1 MVPRQKTYP
10 CEDGALGNRLTGTG
24 AVFSP
29 CGRYRY
35 KLWRVWDPDRPLG
48 CVMFLML
55 NPSTATDTEDD
66 PTIRRCVGYA
76 RSWGYGG
83 LCVGNLFAYR
93 ATDPTA
99 LRRAA
104 HPVGPDNDR
113 ALRAMVAQ
121 CGLVVAAWGSH
132 GAKYVQRVQ
141 EVLNL
146 VRQPL
151 YCLRPLRSGHP
162 AHPLR
167 QRKDI
172 RPPLP
177 RLDVGRLTLS

>member
-1 MVPRQKTYP
+1 MVPRPPYP
-10 CEDGALGNRLTGTG
+10 YEDGTIGNCLTDSG

-29 CGRYRY
+29 CERYRY
-35 KLWRVWDPDRPLG
+35 KLWRVWGRDRPLG

-66 PTIRRCVGYA
+66 PTIRRCIGYA

-83 LCVGNLFAYR
+83 LYVGNLFAYR
-93 ATDPTA
+93 ATDPTD
-99 LRRAA
+99 LRRAD

-121 CGLVVAAWGSH
+121 AALVVAAWGSH
-132 GAKYVQRVQ
+132 GTRYGRRVQ

-146 VRQPL
+146 VEQPL
-151 YCLRPLRSGHP
+151 YCLRPLRSGQP

-172 RPPLP
+172 GPPLP
-177 RLDVGRLTLS
+177 RLDVGRLTLA

>member
-1 MVPRQKTYP
+1 M
-10 CEDGALGNRLTGTG
+10 DDRLPGSG
-24 AVFSP
+24 AVFSL
-29 CGRYRY
+29 CERYRY
-35 KLWRVWDPDRPLG
+35 KLWRVWDPARPLG

-55 NPSTATDTEDD
+55 NPSTATDAEDD
-66 PTIRRCVGYA
+66 PTIRRCIGYA

-93 ATDPTA
+93 ATDPTE
-99 LRRAA
+99 LRRAD

-121 CGLVVAAWGSH
+121 CGLVVAAWGGH
-132 GAKYVQRVQ
+132 GTRYGWRVR
-141 EVLNL
+141 EVVAL

-151 YCLRPLRSGHP
+151 YCLRPLCAGHP

-177 RLDVGRLTLS
+177 LMDVGRLTLA

>member
-1 MVPRQKTYP
+1 MS
-10 CEDGALGNRLTGTG
+10 DWLTGSG

-29 CGRYRY
+29 CERYRY

-55 NPSTATDTEDD
+55 NPSTATDAEDD

-93 ATDPTA
+93 ATDPTE

-104 HPVGPDNDR
+104 DPVGPDNDR
-113 ALRAMVAQ
+113 AVRAMVAQ
-121 CGLVVAAWGSH
+121 AALVVAAWGSH
-132 GAKYVQRVQ
+132 GARYGRRVQ
-141 EVLNL
+141 EVLGL

-151 YCLRPLRSGHP
+151 YCLRQLSSGQP
-162 AHPLR
+162 AHPLY
-167 QRKDI
+167 QRNDI

-177 RLDVGRLTLS
+177 LLDVGRLTLA

>member
-1 MVPRQKTYP
+1 M
-10 CEDGALGNRLTGTG
+10 DNRLTRTG

-35 KLWRVWDPDRPLG
+35 KLWRVWDPDLPLG

-55 NPSTATDTEDD
+55 NPSTATDAEDD
-66 PTIRRCVGYA
+66 PTIRRCIGYA

-83 LCVGNLFAYR
+83 LYIGNLFAYR

-99 LRRAA
+99 LQRVDQ
-104 HPVGPDNDR
+104 PVGPDNDQ
-113 ALRAMVAQ
+113 ALLEMMAQ
-121 CGLVVAAWGSH
+121 CGLVVAAWSNH
-132 GAKYVQRVQ
+132 GAKYGRRVR
-141 EVLNL
+141 EVLGL
-146 VRQPL
+146 VEQPL

-162 AHPLR
+162 AHPLY

-177 RLDVGRLTLS
+177 RLDVDRLTLS

>member
-1 MVPRQKTYP
+1 M
-10 CEDGALGNRLTGTG
+10 GNRLTGTG

-35 KLWRVWDPDRPLG
+35 KLWRVWDPARPLG

-55 NPSTATDTEDD
+55 NPSTATDADDD
-66 PTIRRCVGYA
+66 PTIRRCTGYA

-99 LRRAA
+99 LQRAA
-104 HPVGPDNDR
+104 SPVGPDNDR
-113 ALRAMVAQ
+113 ALRAMMAQ
-121 CGLVVAAWGSH
+121 CGLVVVAWSNH
-132 GAKYVQRVQ
+132 GARYGQRVQ
-141 EVLNL
+141 EVLDL
-146 VRQPL
+146 VEQPL
-151 YCLRPLRSGHP
+151 YCLQQLRCGHP
-162 AHPLR
+162 AHPLY

-177 RLDVGRLTLS
+177 LLDVDRLTPA

>member
-1 MVPRQKTYP
+1 MDDRQ
-10 CEDGALGNRLTGTG
+10 TGSG

-35 KLWRVWDPDRPLG
+35 KLWRVWDPARPLG

-66 PTIRRCVGYA
+66 PTIRRCIGYA
-76 RSWGYGG
+76 CSWGYGG
-83 LCVGNLFAYR
+83 LYVGNLFAYR
-93 ATDPTA
+93 ATDPA
-99 LRRAA
+99 DLRRAA

-113 ALRAMVAQ
+113 ALREMVAQ
-121 CGLVVAAWGSH
+121 SALVVAAWSNH
-132 GAKYVQRVQ
+132 GTRYGRRVR

-146 VRQPL
+146 VEQPL
-151 YCLRPLRSGHP
+151 YCLRQLRSGQP

-172 RPPLP
+172 RLPLP
-177 RLDVGRLTLS
+177 LLDVGRLAADP

>member
-1 MVPRQKTYP
+1 M
-10 CEDGALGNRLTGTG
+10 GNRLPGSG

-29 CGRYRY
+29 CERYRY
-35 KLWRVWDPDRPLG
+35 KLWRVWDPARPLG

-55 NPSTATDTEDD
+55 NPSTATDAEDD

-83 LCVGNLFAYR
+83 LYVGNLFAYR
-93 ATDPTA
+93 ATDPTE

-104 HPVGPDNDR
+104 DPVGPDNDR
-113 ALRAMVAQ
+113 ALRAMVVQAAL
-121 CGLVVAAWGSH
+121 LVTAWGNH
-132 GAKYVQRVQ
+132 GARYGRRVQ
-141 EVLNL
+141 EVLGL
-146 VRQPL
+146 VEQTL
-151 YCLRPLRSGHP
+151 YCLRPLSTGQP

-177 RLDVGRLTLS
+177 LMDVGRLTLA

>member
-1 MVPRQKTYP
+1 M
-10 CEDGALGNRLTGTG
+10 DNRLTGTG

-35 KLWRVWDPDRPLG
+35 KLWRVWDPDLPLG

-55 NPSTATDTEDD
+55 NPSTATDTQDD
-66 PTIRRCVGYA
+66 PTIRRCIGYA

-99 LRRAA
+99 LQRVD

-113 ALRAMVAQ
+113 VLRAMVAQ
-121 CGLVVAAWGSH
+121 CGLVVAAWGNY
-132 GAKYVQRVQ
+132 GARYGRRVQ
-141 EVLNL
+141 EVLGL
-146 VRQPL
+146 VEQPL

-162 AHPLR
+162 AHPLL

-177 RLDVGRLTLS
+177 RLDVDRLTLS

>member
-1 MVPRQKTYP
+1 M
-10 CEDGALGNRLTGTG
+10 GNRLAGTG

-35 KLWRVWDPDRPLG
+35 KLWRVWDPDLPLG

-55 NPSTATDTEDD
+55 NPSTATDAEDD
-66 PTIRRCVGYA
+66 PTIRRCIGYA

-83 LCVGNLFAYR
+83 LYIGNLFAYR

-99 LRRAA
+99 LQRVDQ
-104 HPVGPDNDR
+104 PVGPDNDQ
-113 ALRAMVAQ
+113 ALLEMMAQ
-121 CGLVVAAWGSH
+121 CGLVVAAWSNH
-132 GAKYVQRVQ
+132 GAKYGRRVR
-141 EVLNL
+141 EVLGL
-146 VRQPL
+146 VEQPL

-162 AHPLR
+162 AHPLY

-177 RLDVGRLTLS
+177 RLDVDRLTLS

>member
-1 MVPRQKTYP
+1 M
-10 CEDGALGNRLTGTG
+10 DDRLTDSG

-35 KLWRVWDPDRPLG
+35 KLWRVWDPARPLG

-55 NPSTATDTEDD
+55 NPSTATDAEDD
-66 PTIRRCVGYA
+66 PTIRRCSGYA

-83 LCVGNLFAYR
+83 LYVGNLFAYR
-93 ATDPTA
+93 ATDPTE

-104 HPVGPDNDR
+104 DPVGPDNDR
-113 ALRAMVAQ
+113 ALLEMVAQ

-132 GAKYVQRVQ
+132 GTRYGRRVQ

-146 VRQPL
+146 VEQPL
-151 YCLRPLRSGHP
+151 YCLRPLRSGQP

-172 RPPLP
+172 GPPLP
-177 RLDVGRLTLS
+177 RLDVGRLIPA

>member
-1 MVPRQKTYP
+1 MDDRQ
-10 CEDGALGNRLTGTG
+10 TGSG

-35 KLWRVWDPDRPLG
+35 KLWRVWDPARPLG

-66 PTIRRCVGYA
+66 PTIRRCIGYA
-76 RSWGYGG
+76 RSWGHGG
-83 LCVGNLFAYR
+83 LYVGNLFAYR
-93 ATDPTA
+93 ATDPA
-99 LRRAA
+99 DLRRAD

-113 ALRAMVAQ
+113 ALLEMVTQ
-121 CGLVVAAWGSH
+121 CGLVVAAWSNH
-132 GAKYVQRVQ
+132 GAKYDRRVR

-146 VRQPL
+146 VEQPL
-151 YCLRPLRSGHP
+151 YCLRQLRSGHP
-162 AHPLR
+162 AHPLY

-177 RLDVGRLTLS
+177 RLDVGRLTTGS

>member
-1 MVPRQKTYP
+1 MVPRQKTYS
-10 CEDGALGNRLTGTG
+10 CEDGTIGSCLTDTG

-35 KLWRVWDPDRPLG
+35 KLWRVWEPDLPLG

-55 NPSTATDTEDD
+55 NPSTATDAEDD
-66 PTIRRCVGYA
+66 PTIRRCIGYA
-76 RSWGYGG
+76 RSWGY
-83 LCVGNLFAYR
+83 VGNLFAYR
-93 ATDPTA
+93 ATAPTA
-99 LRRAA
+99 LQRAA

-113 ALRAMVAQ
+113 MLREMVAQ
-121 CGLVVAAWGSH
+121 SRLVVAAWGSH
-132 GAKYVQRVQ
+132 GAKYGRRVQ

-151 YCLRPLRSGHP
+151 YCLRPLCSGPP

-177 RLDVGRLTLS
+177 RLDVGRLTPA